1 MKGDFSYLDSGAA
14 DAYTGVLHQQG
25 RVLLDRD
32 WNAAQQIDAR
42 LRTAAAADT
51 FGPNVLAVPA
61 AQADAFKVVSAKTDG
76 TIVQIELLA
85 GRAWAAGL
93 PVSLSAPTKL
103 LATYLEPPLAPAT
116 SPASIAAGVRDAVLL
131 EVWEETVNGFQ
142 QPADLIE
149 PALGGPD
156 TTERLRAFAVARL
169 LRLGPDEDCG
179 AVARLVDGPKGRLT
193 VSPAPVLA
201 ISGDCPLEAGGGY
214 TGLEHYLYRIEVA
227 EPAGGEA
234 RFKWSQFNGGLVG
247 RGIFTAGVA
256 PGTGSVAVTANVQQ
270 IDLCGLSS
278 FYLEALQFD
287 AALGAWRIVFSADA
301 VRTSDGL
308 LGLSN
313 IQGAWPALAP
323 ATGFFRLWNGI
334 HRVAD
339 FPAGSPIELKDGI
352 RLEFEAPVSGNTNY
366 RPGDYWSFPVRAS
379 GAAFAAPIWP
389 TNTPPHGVVFR
400 RVALAEIM
408 WNAALSATFDAGEI
422 EDCRKIF
429 RPLTNQKIC
438 CTYNVGDGVTSF
450 GDFNSIEEALRHL
463 PASGGEI
470 CLMPGLHHTNAV
482 IQGRE
487 HVRIGGCGVRTKV
500 TPRADGA
507 SRPIFHVI
515 DSHDVELLH
524 MDLFTLGGTAI
535 VVEGTKP
542 GAARDI
548 EIAQHRILACINA
561 VLARN
566 VAGVNVRHN
575 RIRMLDKRNSGV
587 GIYLAGDDSLIER
600 NDIRLLPFN
609 DMPPIDIPDD
619 DGDPIDPTD
628 PCARLEF
635 TFANPLLF
643 LAYVDIVWA
652 VSLPLLPLLGVL
664 SNPYRALGGIQLGG
678 GSERVKV
685 LENTV
690 VGGAGNGI
698 TLGASA
704 VENVP
709 EEAPEEFLFDMTSP
723 DARVIVL
730 VRGADGTPMAGVQ
743 VGLTNTGTGS
753 SPTPQLTNANGTA
766 FFSMARGVYRVT
778 EGAVGL
784 EIDGVAATQVS
795 DNVWTL
801 EIRLRAE
808 VAPPTP
814 EVDDGFLYDIEISR
828 NTVNAMGLSGI
839 GVPPAQAR
847 SSLNSVFQRS
857 ALAAAQRLL
866 GSPVV
871 RLVIRDNTLA
881 GNLRNAFDNTLRAEA
896 QVRGLG
902 GISLG
907 LVSDVLIEGNRIE
920 KNGTSPTEP
929 TCGIF
934 VQYGEDLDIR
944 GNQVLENGGS
954 PGANDVINSGK
965 RGGILLGMVSA
976 FGLLAALSGN
986 RTNDIGGRPAARVFG
1001 NTVTQPAGCALCLL
1015 AIGPLQIDD
1024 NAFASETAGESALER
1039 LGGTVLIFNLGGVQ
1053 NAAPGMA
1060 IERPG
1065 SVAGDAPPAP
1075 PPSSVNP
1082 NNPVS
1087 PAPPAVPAPTAPAPN
1102 PAAGGVSTVPVSS
1115 FSTASRARLQP
1126 AAQIAV
1132 GRSAAATRLLPPGNT
1147 QFNDNQSRT
1156 GGNHAALA
1164 SHLLM
1169 CLDDLSYQD
1178 NQSVSLQAGTVF
1190 SNALLL
1196 ADTLRASG
1204 NRWQEKQP
1212 AALMSLLSLGGRAN
1226 NSSFNQGDHCIIV
1239 LDSNPGMAEVQ
1250 QGNQVLNPSA
1260 LCGRVNMTGSLLV
1273 KPLG

>member
-1 MKGDFSYLDSGAA
+1 MKGDFSYLGTGAA

-85 GRAWAAGL
+85 GRAWAAGV
-93 PVSLSAPTKL
+93 PVSLAAPSTL
-103 LATYLEPPLAPAT
+103 TATYLEPPLTPTTAPAT
-116 SPASIAAGVRDAVLL
+116 SPASIAAGVRDALLL
-131 EVWEETVNGFQ
+131 EVWEDTVNGFQ

-169 LRLGPDEDCG
+169 LRLGANEDCS
-179 AVARLVDGPKGRLT
+179 AVAALVDGPKGRLT

-214 TGLEHYLYRIEVA
+214 TGLEHYLYRVEVA
-227 EPAGGEA
+227 EPLAGDA

-247 RGIFTAGVA
+247 RGIFSAGVA

-270 IDLCGLSS
+270 VDLCGLSS

-301 VRTSDGL
+301 VRSGDGL

-313 IQGAWPALAP
+313 IQGTWPAAPP

-334 HRVAD
+334 ARVAD
-339 FPAGSPIELKDGI
+339 FPAGSTVELKDGI
-352 RLEFEAPVSGNTNY
+352 RLEFEAPTAGNTNY
-366 RPGDYWSFPVRAS
+366 RPGDYWGFPVRAS

-389 TNTPPHGVVFR
+389 TNTPPHGVVYR
-400 RVALAEIM
+400 RVALAEIT
-408 WNAALSATFDAGEI
+408 WNAAPNAAFSASFDAGEI

-438 CTYNVGDGVTSF
+438 CTYNVGDGITSF

-487 HVRIGGCGVRTKV
+487 HVTIRGCGVRTKV
-500 TPRADGA
+500 TPRANGA
-507 SRPIFHVI
+507 SLPIFHVI
-515 DSHDVELLH
+515 DSHDIELLH
-524 MDLFTLGGTAI
+524 MDLFTLGGSAI
-535 VVEGTKP
+535 VVEGSKP
-542 GAARDI
+542 GATHDI
-548 EIAQHRILACINA
+548 EIAQHRILACTNA
-561 VLARN
+561 VFARN

-587 GIYLAGDDSLIER
+587 GIYLAGDDSVVER
-600 NDIRLLPFN
+600 NDIRLLPFD
-609 DMPPIDIPDD
+609 DMPPIDTPDD
-619 DGDPIDPTD
+619 GDDPIDPTD

-635 TFANPLLF
+635 TFANPRLF
-643 LAYVDIVWA
+643 LAYVNVVWA
-652 VSLPLLPLLGVL
+652 VALPMLPLLSLLL
-664 SNPYRALGGIQLGG
+664 NPYRALGGIQLGG

-698 TLGASA
+698 TLGAAA
-704 VENVP
+704 VEVVP
-709 EEAPEEFLFDMTSP
+709 EEPPKEFLFDMTSG
-723 DARVIVL
+723 DARVLAL
-730 VRGADGTPMAGVQ
+730 VRGPDGTPMAGVQ

-753 SPTPQLTNANGTA
+753 SPAPQVTNTSGIAS
-766 FFSMARGVYRVT
+766 FSIARGVYRVT

-784 EIDGVAATQVS
+784 EIDAVDARQVS
-795 DNVWTL
+795 DSVWTL

-808 VAPPTP
+808 ETPPAP

-839 GVPPAQAR
+839 GVPPSQPK

-857 ALAAAQRLL
+857 ALAAAQSLL

-881 GNLRNAFDNTLRAEA
+881 GNLRNLFDNTLRAEA

-907 LVSDVLIEGNRIE
+907 LVDDVLIEGNRIE
-920 KNGTSPTEP
+920 KNGSSATEP
-929 TCGIF
+929 ACGIF

-944 GNQVLENGGS
+944 GNQVLENGGT
-954 PGANDVINSGK
+954 PGANDVVNPGK
-965 RGGILLGMVSA
+965 RGGILLGMASA

-986 RTNDIGGRPAARVFG
+986 KTTDIGGRPAARVCG
-1001 NTVTQPAGCALCLL
+1001 NSVIQPSGCALYIR
-1015 AIGPLQIDD
+1015 AIGPLQIND
-1024 NAFASETAGESALER
+1024 NAFASETAGESTLEK
-1039 LGGTVLIFNLGGVQ
+1039 LGGTVLIYNLGGVQ
-1053 NAAPGMA
+1053 NSAPGMA

-1065 SVAGDAPPAP
+1065 SVAGDP
-1075 PPSSVNP
+1075 PPPPPSVNP

-1087 PAPPAVPAPTAPAPN
+1087 PAPPVVPAPTLAPAT
-1102 PAAGGVSTVPVSS
+1102 STVPVSS
-1115 FSTASRARLQP
+1115 LATSASRARLQP
-1126 AAQIAV
+1126 AQIAV
-1132 GRSAAATRLLPPGNT
+1132 GRAAAAQALLPPGNT

-1156 GGNHAALA
+1156 GRAHTAVA
-1164 SHLLM
+1164 SHLM
-1169 CLDDLSYQD
+1169 VCLDDLSYQD

-1196 ADTLRASG
+1196 ANTVRASG
-1204 NRWQEKQP
+1204 NRWKEQQVET
-1212 AALMSLLSLGGRAN
+1212 LMSLMSLGTRAN

>member
-1 MKGDFSYLDSGAA
+1 MKGDFSYLDTGAA

-32 WNAAQQIDAR
+32 WNAAQQIDSR

-61 AQADAFKVVSAKTDG
+61 AQTDAFKVVSAKTDG
-76 TIVQIELLA
+76 TLVQIELLA
-85 GRAWAAGL
+85 GRAWAAGVPVAL
-93 PVSLSAPTKL
+93 PAPATMA
-103 LATYLEPPLAPAT
+103 ATYLDPPLAPAT

-131 EVWEETVNGFQ
+131 EVWEDTVNGFQ
-142 QPADLIE
+142 QPTDLIE

-169 LRLGPDEDCG
+169 LRLGPNEDCA
-179 AVARLVDGPKGRLT
+179 AVAKLVDGPKGRLT

-214 TGLEHYLYRIEVA
+214 TGLEHYLYRVEVA
-227 EPAGGEA
+227 EPLAGAA

-247 RGIFTAGVA
+247 RGIFTAGAA
-256 PGTGSVAVTANVQQ
+256 PATGSVAVTANVQQ
-270 IDLCGLSS
+270 IDLCGLTS

-287 AALGAWRIVFSADA
+287 AALGAWRTVFTADA
-301 VRTSDGL
+301 VRSSDGL
-308 LGLSN
+308 LGLLN

-334 HRVAD
+334 ARVAD
-339 FPAGSPIELKDGI
+339 FPTGSPIELKDGI
-352 RLEFEAPVSGNTNY
+352 RLEFEAPTAGNTNY
-366 RPGDYWSFPVRAS
+366 RPGDHWSFPVRAS

-389 TNTPPHGVVFR
+389 TNTPPHGVVYR

-408 WNAALSATFDAGEI
+408 WNAALSASFDAGEI

-463 PASGGEI
+463 PLSGGEI
-470 CLMPGLHHTNAV
+470 CLMPGLHNTHCV

-487 HVRIGGCGVRTKV
+487 HVTIRGCGVRTKV
-500 TPRADGA
+500 TPRAEGPGL
-507 SRPIFHVI
+507 PIFHVI
-515 DSHDVELLH
+515 DSHDIELLH
-524 MDLFTLGGTAI
+524 MDLFTLGGSAI
-535 VVEGTKP
+535 VIEGSKP
-542 GAARDI
+542 GAAHDI
-548 EIAQHRILACINA
+548 EVAQHRILACTNA
-561 VLARN
+561 VSARN
-566 VAGVNVRHN
+566 VTGLNVRHN

-587 GIYLAGDDSLIER
+587 GIYVAGDDSLIER
-600 NDIRLLPFN
+600 NDIRLLPFA
-609 DMPPIDIPDD
+609 DMPPIDVPDD
-619 DGDPIDPTD
+619 GDDPIDPTD

-652 VSLPLLPLLGVL
+652 IALPLLPMLGVL
-664 SNPYRALGGIQLGG
+664 LNPYRALGGIQLGG

-698 TLGASA
+698 TLGAA
-704 VENVP
+704 PVETVP
-709 EEAPEEFLFDMTSP
+709 EEPPQEFLFDMTSP
-723 DARVIVL
+723 DARVIAL
-730 VRGADGTPMAGVQ
+730 VRGPDGTPMAGVQ
-743 VGLTNTGTGS
+743 VSLANTGTGS
-753 SPTPQLTNANGTA
+753 SPTPQVTDASGVA
-766 FFSMARGVYRVT
+766 FFSTARGIYRVS

-784 EIDGVAATQVS
+784 EIDGVAAAQVS

-808 VAPPTP
+808 EVPPPP
-814 EVDDGFLYDIEISR
+814 EFDDGFLYDIEISR

-839 GVPPAQAR
+839 GVP
-847 SSLNSVFQRS
+847 SSQPKATASTSLSDRYQRT
-857 ALAAAQRLL
+857 ALTAAQSLL
-866 GSPVV
+866 GNPVV
-871 RLVIRDNTLA
+871 RLAIRANTLT
-881 GNLRNAFDNTLRAEA
+881 GNLRNVFDNTLRAEA

-907 LVSDVLIEGNRIE
+907 LVDDVLIEGNRVE
-920 KNGTSPTEP
+920 KNGSSTTEP
-929 TCGIF
+929 ACGIF

-944 GNQVLENGGS
+944 DNQVLENGGL
-954 PGANDVINSGK
+954 PGPNDVINAGK
-965 RGGILLGMVSA
+965 RGGILLDMASSFGM
-976 FGLLAALSGN
+976 LAALDGN
-986 RTNDIGGRPAARVFG
+986 KTTDIGGRPAARVCG
-1001 NTVTQPAGCALCLL
+1001 NSVIQPSGCALTIR

-1024 NAFASETAGESALER
+1024 NAFASESAGESTLEK
-1039 LGGTVLIFNLGGVQ
+1039 LGGTVLIYNLGGVQ
-1053 NAAPGMA
+1053 TAAPGMA
-1060 IERPG
+1060 VERPG
-1065 SVAGDAPPAP
+1065 SVAGGP
-1075 PPSSVNP
+1075 PPP
-1082 NNPVS
+1082 
-1087 PAPPAVPAPTAPAPN
+1087 PPAVPAPTAPAP
-1102 PAAGGVSTVPVSS
+1102 GGVSTVPVSS
-1115 FSTASRARLQP
+1115 LNTTASRARLQP
-1126 AAQIAV
+1126 AQIAV
-1132 GRSAAATRLLPPGNT
+1132 GRAAAAATLLPPGNT

-1156 GGNHAALA
+1156 GSAHQAVA

-1190 SNALLL
+1190 ANALLL
-1196 ADTLRASG
+1196 SDTLRASG
-1204 NRWQEKQP
+1204 NRWKESQP
-1212 AALMSLLSLGGRAN
+1212 DTLMSLMSLGARAN

-1250 QGNQVLNPSA
+1250 QGNQVLNPSS
-1260 LCGRVNMTGSLLV
+1260 LCSRVNMTGALLV